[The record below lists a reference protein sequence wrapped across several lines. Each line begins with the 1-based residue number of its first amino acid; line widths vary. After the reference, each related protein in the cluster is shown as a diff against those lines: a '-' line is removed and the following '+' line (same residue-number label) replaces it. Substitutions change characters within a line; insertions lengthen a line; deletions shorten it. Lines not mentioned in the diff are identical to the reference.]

1 MSNNLVSLKDRVVSL
16 AREQHGLVSRGDLKS
31 IGVRPHQLRRLFAD
45 HSLEPMGTRAL
56 RICGAPPSPD
66 QAVLA
71 ACMNS
76 AGVACCRTAAW
87 LHGIGSF
94 SGWARPEVLVDRQR
108 YDYRRSEYRLHT
120 TTWLPRRDV
129 VEVRGIPCTNIARTL
144 LGLAALSPREITFDL
159 VKGAVDEVIRDGKVT
174 EPWLWWHLE
183 RVRCRGRRGVA
194 VMESVLELR
203 ADGAVTESWLERE
216 FLRVLERAG
225 LPLPACQAR
234 IDNRGSFAARVDF
247 LYEDIALVIEVSGYR
262 HHSTREQ
269 MSADARRRADL
280 LDAGYSVLEFSHDQ
294 IVNEPA
300 YVAERV
306 RSALSVTRAA

>member
-1 MSNNLVSLKDRVVSL
+1 
-16 AREQHGLVSRGDLKS
+16 
-31 IGVRPHQLRRLFAD
+31 
-45 HSLEPMGTRAL
+45 
-56 RICGAPPSPD
+56 
-66 QAVLA
+66 
-71 ACMNS
+71 
-76 AGVACCRTAAW
+76 
-87 LHGIGSF
+87 
-94 SGWARPEVLVDRQR
+94 
-108 YDYRRSEYRLHT
+108 
-120 TTWLPRRDV
+120 
-129 VEVRGIPCTNIARTL
+129 
-144 LGLAALSPREITFDL
+144 
-159 VKGAVDEVIRDGKVT
+159 
-174 EPWLWWHLE
+174 
-183 RVRCRGRRGVA
+183 
-194 VMESVLELR
+194 MESVLELR